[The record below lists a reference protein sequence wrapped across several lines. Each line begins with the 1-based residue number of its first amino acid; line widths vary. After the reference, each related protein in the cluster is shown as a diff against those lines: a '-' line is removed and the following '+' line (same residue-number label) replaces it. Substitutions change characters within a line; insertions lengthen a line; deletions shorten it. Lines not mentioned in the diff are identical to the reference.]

1 MGFSSLSR
9 LLRDTLT
16 PTTPEERER
25 EHQHRVRLATASI
38 LLETA
43 YADESFSTKER
54 EKIVGVLTERF
65 ELTEDDARELL
76 ETAEEHRANTI
87 DHFAMTN
94 LLRQNTPLQERIEIV
109 KELWRL
115 VYGDGSLHHHE
126 SYLVRK
132 LAGLLGLEHH
142 VMIEAKMAVQRELG
156 REPG

>member
-9 LLRDTLT
+9 ILRETLT

-43 YADESFSTKER
+43 YADESFSIKE
-54 EKIVGVLTERF
+54 EKKIVDYLTDRF
-65 ELTEDDARELL
+65 ELDENDARDLL

-87 DHFAMTN
+87 DHFATTN

-126 SYLVRK
+126 NYLVRK
-132 LAGLLGLEHH
+132 LADLLGLEHH
-142 VMIEAKMAVQRELG
+142 VMIEAKMEVQREMG